1 MKAYYLLNPNGTIK
15 RMSVTNFKTAQGCVD
30 IDKLPIQYYNN
41 FSKVVNGNFLLR
53 EAEYK
58 EYMSLTSE
66 KKEIL
71 KWLADNDWKINKIVI
86 GEWTVNDTRW
96 IEYLNERFVKRQRLD
111 EVSALLEQY
120 EYEV

>member
-15 RMSVTNFKTAQGCVD
+15 KMSITNFKTAQGCVD

-58 EYMSLTSE
+58 EYMSLINE

-71 KWLADNDWKINKIVI
+71 KWLADNDWKINKVVL
-86 GEWTVNDTRW
+86 GEWTENDVRW
-96 IEYLNERFVKRQRLD
+96 SDYLNRRAEKRQRLD
-111 EVSALLEQY
+111 EIDALIAQY
-120 EYEV
+120 DYEM